1 MTITVLNNALTDI
14 FGSVLGEDA
23 TYTPAVGAAVA
34 CRVVVNRNVLLQPD
48 GMTVQVYDKGTTIE
62 AMLSVIGSE
71 PNRGD
76 TFTVGTETYTVQSIE
91 QNDGYTVTAVVK

>member
-23 TYTPAVGAAVA
+23 IYTPAGGAAVA
-34 CRVVVNRNVLLQPD
+34 CRVVVNRNVLMQPD
-48 GMTVQVYDKGTTIE
+48 GMTAMVYEKGTTVE
-62 AMLSVIGSE
+62 AMLSEIGGE

-76 TFTVGTETYTVQSIE
+76 TFTVGTETFTVQSIE
-91 QNDGYTVTAVVK
+91 QNDGYTVTAVVT